1 MFPAGQMEEKI
12 YLLCSGGMIEA
23 PEDWYKGLKE
33 SEFVDSYEGLLQG
46 GYMHPSSEQI
56 EFNLANPNLG
66 LYNAFYMI
74 PKDTTIVNEEIRKRR
89 ENLYNT
95 STDRLYMAYVKYRE
109 FGEEEK
115 AAAAY
120 QEWREAVEK
129 IKQDNPYSL

>member
-1 MFPAGQMEEKI
+1 MLNNMEEKI

-56 EFNLANPNLG
+56 EFNLANPNLD

-89 ENLYNT
+89 ENLYGLCKVQ
-95 STDRLYMAYVKYRE
+95 RIWRGRE
-109 FGEEEK
+109 SCSSISRMERSSRK
-115 AAAAY
+115 NKT
-120 QEWREAVEK
+120 R
-129 IKQDNPYSL
+129 

>member
-1 MFPAGQMEEKI
+1 MLNNMEEKI

-56 EFNLANPNLG
+56 EFNLANPNLD

-89 ENLYNT
+89 ENDDEGD
-95 STDRLYMAYVKYRE
+95 SDDGGRGRE
-109 FGEEEK
+109 SCSSISRMERSSRK
-115 AAAAY
+115 NKT
-120 QEWREAVEK
+120 R
-129 IKQDNPYSL
+129 

>member
-1 MFPAGQMEEKI
+1 
-12 YLLCSGGMIEA
+12 
-23 PEDWYKGLKE
+23 
-33 SEFVDSYEGLLQG
+33 
-46 GYMHPSSEQI
+46 MHPSSEQI
-56 EFNLANPNLG
+56 EFNLANPNLD

>member
-1 MFPAGQMEEKI
+1 M
-12 YLLCSGGMIEA
+12 
-23 PEDWYKGLKE
+23 
-33 SEFVDSYEGLLQG
+33 
-46 GYMHPSSEQI
+46 EQI
-56 EFNLANPNLG
+56 EFNLANPNLD

-74 PKDTTIVNEEIRKRR
+74 PRDTAVVNEEIRKRR

>member
-1 MFPAGQMEEKI
+1 
-12 YLLCSGGMIEA
+12 
-23 PEDWYKGLKE
+23 
-33 SEFVDSYEGLLQG
+33 
-46 GYMHPSSEQI
+46 MHPSSEQI
-56 EFNLANPNLG
+56 EFNLANPNLD

-74 PKDTTIVNEEIRKRR
+74 PKDTAVVNEEIRKHR

>member
-1 MFPAGQMEEKI
+1 MEEKI

-56 EFNLANPNLG
+56 EFNLANPNL
-66 LYNAFYMI
+66 
-74 PKDTTIVNEEIRKRR
+74 D
-89 ENLYNT
+89 LYNT

>member
-1 MFPAGQMEEKI
+1 
-12 YLLCSGGMIEA
+12 MIEA
-23 PEDWYKGLKE
+23 PEELFKGLKE

-56 EFNLANPNLG
+56 EFNLANPNLD

>member
-1 MFPAGQMEEKI
+1 MFKWNDR
-12 YLLCSGGMIEA
+12 S
-23 PEDWYKGLKE
+23 PEDWYKELKE

-46 GYMHPSSEQI
+46 GYMHPSNEQI
-56 EFNLANPNLG
+56 EFNLANPNLD

-74 PKDTTIVNEEIRKRR
+74 PKDTAVVNEEIRKHR

>member
-1 MFPAGQMEEKI
+1 
-12 YLLCSGGMIEA
+12 
-23 PEDWYKGLKE
+23 
-33 SEFVDSYEGLLQG
+33 
-46 GYMHPSSEQI
+46 
-56 EFNLANPNLG
+56 
-66 LYNAFYMI
+66 MI